1 MANDPIN
8 PPYGANDFA
17 RDVNVSRET
26 LDALIRH
33 HDHVVK
39 WQKAV
44 NLVGPESLGHIW
56 HRHILDSAQLLP
68 LLPKK
73 DKPLILLDLGSGGG
87 FPGLILAIL
96 AAGKGLDMA
105 VHLVESNGRKCAFLR
120 ETARVCGVNVEIHR
134 QRLEKIP
141 PFEVD
146 VITARGFAPLPKL
159 LDLAEPFLTL
169 SDPLALLLKGR
180 TCDQELTAAQKNWK
194 IEADTIPSVSD
205 PEGVVLRI
213 KGIKRG

>member
-1 MANDPIN
+1 MANNPIDT
-8 PPYGANDFA
+8 PYGENDFS

-26 LDALIRH
+26 LDALIRY

-39 WQKAV
+39 WQKVV
-44 NLVGPESLGHIW
+44 NLVGPESLGYIW

-73 DKPLILLDLGSGGG
+73 DKPVILLDLGSGGG
-87 FPGLILAIL
+87 FPGLVLAIL
-96 AAGKGLDMA
+96 AAGQGLDLA
-105 VHLVESNGRKCAFLR
+105 VHLVESNGRKCSFLR

-134 QRLEKIP
+134 QRLEQIS

-180 TCDQELTAAQKNWK
+180 TCDQELTAARKNWK
-194 IEADTIPSVSD
+194 IEADTIPSESD